1 MEGGEAAEEGPALWV
16 GAASLEAER
25 AETKGP
31 AGEELPD
38 SPSELPNLGGTRPA
52 LKAPHVIRTAWCG
65 GDSETAW
72 ETPFQL

>member
-16 GAASLEAER
+16 GAASLEAEG

-52 LKAPHVIRTAWCG
+52 LKAPHVISTAWCG

>member
-38 SPSELPNLGGTRPA
+38 SPSELPNLGGKRPA
-52 LKAPHVIRTAWCG
+52 LKAWSWKSPAPPEGIQRQPREPLLA
-65 GDSETAW
+65 
-72 ETPFQL
+72 

>member
-38 SPSELPNLGGTRPA
+38 SPSELPNLGGKRPA
-52 LKAPHVIRTAWCG
+52 LKSPHVIRTA
-65 GDSETAW
+65 
-72 ETPFQL
+72 

>member
-38 SPSELPNLGGTRPA
+38 SPSELPNLGGKRPA

-65 GDSETAW
+65 GDSEMGR